1 LRIRGQC
8 HTLKEGKIAREK
20 NIKIWITLVNK
31 SKDIK
36 VQIFIESWAINFC
49 FMAKDGPL
57 TW

>member
-1 LRIRGQC
+1 MTMS
-8 HTLKEGKIAREK
+8 HLKRRKKNAREE